1 MYVFSD
7 LFIIHL
13 QQGVAN
19 FLYEKPGGKHLRFCG
34 PQEVSVV
41 IVFTD
46 FVAVS
51 GHGYVSVE
59 LYSHI
64 T

>member
-1 MYVFSD
+1 
-7 LFIIHL
+7 
-13 QQGVAN
+13 
-19 FLYEKPGGKHLRFCG
+19 LRFCG